1 MGRPLS
7 EHSAVATFLFTDIQG
22 STRLWEQEPERM
34 RAALARHDT
43 IARDAVESH
52 HGRVVKMT
60 GDGMHA
66 VFDDPLDAVR
76 ATIQMQCA
84 LAEPQATNGLQLLVR
99 CGMHTGI
106 SERRD
111 NDYFGTAVNRAARI
125 MAAAH
130 GGQVLLSG
138 AVATLIGEHPTGI
151 ELRDLGRVRLRD
163 LTSPEHVYQL
173 LHPKLRADF
182 PPLRSLEATPNNLPQ
197 QLTSFVG
204 REREL
209 AQARD
214 LLSRTRLL
222 TLLGVGG
229 LGKSRLSL
237 QIAAEVLEAFPDG
250 VWLVELASI
259 ADERLVPLSVASA
272 LGVKEDAGRPVQETL
287 AKHVADRHLLI
298 ILDNCEHL
306 IGACAH
312 LAKALLQAGAQVRI
326 LATSREALRIAG
338 ETTLQ
343 LPTLSLPDADATP
356 ALSELQKIDAIR
368 LFVDRAAAADPAF
381 HLDEDNAAAVTE
393 ICRRLD
399 GIPLAIELAAAR
411 ARGLP
416 VDRIAARLNDRF
428 KLLTG
433 GDRTAL
439 KRQQTLRALID
450 WSHDLLT
457 PPERALFRRLSVFA
471 GGWTLEAAETVGTG
485 GDVEEGDVLDLLT
498 RLIEKSLV
506 SPDADDSRYRFLE
519 TIREYA
525 AEQLRKS
532 GEEEDLRMR
541 HLEWYLALFEAGRPN
556 LIGPEQA
563 TWLARLDA
571 ERENLFAAHRYCDH
585 APGGGELGM
594 RLMSAVRRYW
604 FDRGLLGL
612 GYRTTMEAL
621 TRPSAQAP
629 TPARAAALNDAGQI
643 AAFMG
648 RYAEAHAHLVASLAV
663 TRALGDRQ
671 RIGYLLQPLALAC
684 MGIGDLAAAREYLDE
699 ALVIARESGDTRE
712 IAAVLSSLAQIARM
726 EGDLETAEPLY
737 REVLEIGR
745 HTPDIASFT
754 LLNLAMVAILRDASD
769 RAREML
775 LEVIAI
781 CDGLD
786 LKTTGQSV
794 MEVTSGLAAA
804 CGEWEHAARFFGAA
818 ERQSA
823 VSGMHR
829 DPTDEAF
836 LMPLIAKAR
845 AALNPSTYAGAEAA
859 GRAMD
864 YASAMAAVRAWLGAA
879 ATESAPDP
887 GASGLIPG

>member
-1 MGRPLS
+1 MGPLLS
-7 EHSAVATFLFTDIQG
+7 EHSVVATFLFTDIQG

-34 RAALARHDT
+34 RAALARHDA
-43 IARDAVESH
+43 IARNAVESH

-66 VFDDPLDAVR
+66 VFDDPLDAIR

-84 LAEPQATNGLQLLVR
+84 LQEPQATNGLQLLAR

-125 MAAAH
+125 MSAAH
-130 GGQVLLSG
+130 GGQILLSE

-173 LHPKLRADF
+173 LHPKLRVDF

-209 AQARD
+209 AQART
-214 LLSRTRLL
+214 LLARTRLL

-237 QIAAEVLEAFPDG
+237 QIGAEALEEFPDG
-250 VWLVELASI
+250 VWLVELAAI
-259 ADERLVPLSVASA
+259 ADERLVPLSVATA
-272 LGVKEDAGRPVQETL
+272 LGVKEDAGRPVQDAL
-287 AKHVADRHLLI
+287 VKHVADRQLLI

-306 IGACAH
+306 ISACAH
-312 LAKALLQAGAQVRI
+312 VAKALLQAGAHVRI

-343 LPTLSLPDADATP
+343 IPTLSVPEPDAPP
-356 ALSELQKIDAIR
+356 ALAELREVDAIR
-368 LFVDRAAAADPAF
+368 LFVDRASAADPGF
-381 HLDEDNAAAVTE
+381 HLDEHNAGAIIE

-411 ARGLP
+411 VRGLP
-416 VDRIAARLNDRF
+416 VDRIAARLSDRF

-457 PPERALFRRLSVFA
+457 PAERALFGRLSVFA
-471 GGWTLEAAETVGTG
+471 GGWTLDAAEAVATDGNVAAG
-485 GDVEEGDVLDLLT
+485 EVLDLLT

-506 SPDADDSRYRFLE
+506 APDVDGARYRFLE

-525 AEQLRKS
+525 GERLVAS
-532 GEEEDLRMR
+532 GEEGAVRMR
-541 HLEWYLALFEAGRPN
+541 HLEWYLAFVEAGRPQFV
-556 LIGPEQA
+556 GPQLGA
-563 TWLARLDA
+563 WLARLDA
-571 ERENLFAAHRYCDH
+571 ERENIFAAHRYCDRV
-585 APGGGELGM
+585 AAGGELGM
-594 RLMSAVRRYW
+594 RLMSAIRRYW

-612 GYRTTMEAL
+612 GYRTTIEAL
-621 TRPSAQAP
+621 ARPSAQAP
-629 TPARAAALNDAGQI
+629 TPVRAEALNHAGQI
-643 AAFMG
+643 AAYMG
-648 RYAEAHAHLVASLAV
+648 RYAEAQAHLMESLAIA
-663 TRALGDRQ
+663 RSLGDRQ
-671 RIGYLLQPLALAC
+671 RVAFLLQPLALAC
-684 MGIGDLAAAREYLDE
+684 LGVRDVDAAREYLKE
-699 ALVIARESGDTRE
+699 ALELARESGDRRE
-712 IAAVLSSLAQIARM
+712 IAAALNSLAQLARM

-737 REVLEIGR
+737 QQVLDIGR
-745 HTPDIASFT
+745 DMPDVAAFS
-754 LLNLAMVAILRDASD
+754 LLNLAMVAIGRDTSD

-775 LEVIAI
+775 LDVIAI
-781 CDGLD
+781 CDEVD
-786 LKTTGQSV
+786 SKPTGQSV
-794 MEVTSGLAAA
+794 IEVSSGLAAA
-804 CGEWEHAARFFGAA
+804 CSDWEHAARFFGAA
-818 ERQSA
+818 ERQAA
-823 VSGMHR
+823 VSGIHR

-836 LMPLIAKAR
+836 LLPLIKRAR
-845 AALNPSTYAGAEAA
+845 AALDASTYADAEAA

-864 YASAMAAVRAWLGAA
+864 YASAMTAVRAWLGTL
-879 ATESAPDP
+879 ATS
-887 GASGLIPG
+887 

>member
-1 MGRPLS
+1 MS
-7 EHSAVATFLFTDIQG
+7 EHSAVATFLFTDIEG
-22 STRLWEQEPERM
+22 STRLWDEQPERM
-34 RAALARHDT
+34 KTALARHDA

-52 HGRVVKMT
+52 GGRVVKMT
-60 GDGMHA
+60 GDGVHA
-66 VFDDPLDAVR
+66 VFDDPLDA
-76 ATIQMQCA
+76 IQAVLKMQFA
-84 LAEPQATNGLQLLVR
+84 LTEPQPTNGLQLRVR
-99 CGMHTGI
+99 CGLHAGI

-125 MAAAH
+125 MSTAH
-130 GGQVLLSG
+130 GGQVLLSD
-138 AVATLIGEHPTGI
+138 AVATLVGEHHPSGF

-163 LTSPEHVYQL
+163 LASPERVYQL
-173 LHPKLRADF
+173 RHPKLRADF

-209 AQARD
+209 AQARE
-214 LLSRTRLL
+214 LLSRGRLL

-237 QIAAEVLEAFPDG
+237 QIAAEVLEDFPDG
-250 VWLVELASI
+250 VWLVELAPI

-272 LGVKEDAGRPVQETL
+272 LGVKEDPGRPVQDAL
-287 AKHVADRHLLI
+287 VKHVANRQLLI

-306 IGACAH
+306 IDACAH

-326 LATSREALRIAG
+326 LATSREPLRIAG

-343 LPTLSLPDADATP
+343 LPTLSLPDDATP
-356 ALSELQKIDAIR
+356 SLAALRDVDAIR

-381 HLDEDNAAAVTE
+381 HLDDRNASTVTE

-411 ARGLP
+411 VRVLS
-416 VDRIAARLNDRF
+416 VDRIAARLSDRF

-457 PPERALFRRLSVFA
+457 PGERALFRRLSVFA
-471 GGWTLEAAETVGTG
+471 GGWSLDAAEAVGTG
-485 GDVEEGDVLDLLT
+485 GDVDDGDVLELLT
-498 RLIEKSLV
+498 RLVEKSLV
-506 SPDADDSRYRFLE
+506 VPEVDGTRYRFLE
-519 TIREYA
+519 TIRQYA
-525 AEQLRKS
+525 GEQLANS
-532 GEEEDLRMR
+532 DEEEAVRMR

-556 LIGPEQA
+556 LVGPEQA
-563 TWLARLDA
+563 AGLARLDL

-585 APGGGELGM
+585 APGGGEIGM

-621 TRPSAQAP
+621 QRPSAQAP
-629 TPARAAALNDAGQI
+629 TPARASALNDAGQI
-643 AAFMG
+643 AAYMG
-648 RYAEAHAHLVASLAV
+648 RYAEAQVHLVESLAV
-663 TRALGDRQ
+663 ARALGDRQ
-671 RIGYLLQPLALAC
+671 RIAYLLQPLGLAC
-684 MGIGDLAAAREYLDE
+684 MGIGDLRAAREYLDE
-699 ALVIARESGDTRE
+699 ALVMARELGEPRE
-712 IAAVLSSLAQIARM
+712 VAAVLNSLAQIARM

-737 REVLEIGR
+737 REVLEVGGSM
-745 HTPDIASFT
+745 PDIAAFS
-754 LLNLAMVAILRDASD
+754 LLNLAMVAIGRDSSD
-769 RAREML
+769 RARETL

-781 CDGLD
+781 CDDLD
-786 LKTTGQSV
+786 LKPTGQSV
-794 MEVTSGLAAA
+794 MEVSSGLAAA
-804 CGEWEHAARFFGAA
+804 RGDWEHAARFYGAA
-818 ERQSA
+818 ERQAA
-823 VSGMHR
+823 VSGIHR

-836 LMPLIAKAR
+836 LAPLIAQAR
-845 AALNPSTYAGAEAA
+845 AALDPSTYVAAETA
-859 GRAMD
+859 GRALD
-864 YASAMAAVRAWLGAA
+864 YASAMAAVRAWLDAPAA
-879 ATESAPDP
+879 
-887 GASGLIPG
+887 

>member
-1 MGRPLS
+1 MS
-7 EHSAVATFLFTDIQG
+7 EHSAVATFLFTDIEG
-22 STRLWEQEPERM
+22 STRLWDEQPERM
-34 RAALARHDT
+34 KSALARHDA

-52 HGRVVKMT
+52 GGRVVKMT
-60 GDGMHA
+60 GDGVHA
-66 VFDDPLDAVR
+66 VFDDPLDA
-76 ATIQMQCA
+76 IQAVLKMQFA
-84 LAEPQATNGLQLLVR
+84 LTEPPPTNNGLQLRVR
-99 CGMHTGI
+99 CGLHAGI

-125 MAAAH
+125 MSTAH
-130 GGQVLLSG
+130 GGQVLLSD
-138 AVATLIGEHPTGI
+138 AVATLVGEHHPSGF

-163 LTSPEHVYQL
+163 LASPERVYQL
-173 LHPKLRADF
+173 LHPKLRVDF

-214 LLSRTRLL
+214 LLSRGRLL

-250 VWLVELASI
+250 VWLVELAPI
-259 ADERLVPLSVASA
+259 ADERLVPLGVASV
-272 LGVKEDAGRPVQETL
+272 LGVKEEPGRSVHDALV
-287 AKHVADRHLLI
+287 KHVAQRQLLI
-298 ILDNCEHL
+298 LLDNCEHL
-306 IGACAH
+306 IDACAH

-326 LATSREALRIAG
+326 LATSREPLRIAG

-343 LPTLSLPDADATP
+343 LPTLSLPDDATP
-356 ALSELQKIDAIR
+356 SLAALRDVDAIR

-381 HLDEDNAAAVTE
+381 QLDDRNAATVTE

-411 ARGLP
+411 VRVLS
-416 VDRIAARLNDRF
+416 VDRIAARLSDRF

-457 PPERALFRRLSVFA
+457 AGERALFRRLSVFA
-471 GGWTLEAAETVGTG
+471 GGWTLEAAEAMAAG
-485 GDVEEGDVLDLLT
+485 GDVDHADVLDLLT
-498 RLIEKSLV
+498 RLVEKSLV
-506 SPDADDSRYRFLE
+506 APDADGSRFRFLE

-525 AEQLRKS
+525 NEQLILS
-532 GEEEDLRMR
+532 DEEAAVRMR
-541 HLEWYLALFEAGRPN
+541 HLNWYLALFEAGRPN

-563 TWLARLDA
+563 TWLARLDV

-684 MGIGDLAAAREYLDE
+684 MGIGNLAAAREYLDE
-699 ALVIARESGDTRE
+699 ALVIARESGDIRE

-745 HTPDIASFT
+745 DTPDIASFT

-769 RAREML
+769 RARDML

-781 CDGLD
+781 CDELD

-804 CGEWEHAARFFGAA
+804 CGDWEHAARFFGAA

-845 AALNPSTYAGAEAA
+845 AALNPPTYVAAETA

-864 YASAMAAVRAWLGAA
+864 YTSAMAAVRAWLGAA
-879 ATESAPDP
+879 ATESDPDP
-887 GASGLIPG
+887 RAGGLIHD

>member
-1 MGRPLS
+1 MS

-34 RAALARHDT
+34 RAALARHDA
-43 IARDAVESH
+43 IARDAVGSH
-52 HGRVVKMT
+52 QGRVVKMT

-76 ATIQMQCA
+76 ATILMQCA
-84 LAEPQATNGLQLLVR
+84 LSESQATNGLQLLVR
-99 CGMHTGI
+99 CGLHTGI

-130 GGQVLLSG
+130 GGQILLSG

-151 ELRDLGRVRLRD
+151 QLRDLGRARLRD

-182 PPLRSLEATPNNLPQ
+182 PPLRSLETTPNNIPQ

-209 AQARD
+209 AQGRD

-237 QIAAEVLEAFPDG
+237 QIAAEVLEEYPDG
-250 VWLVELASI
+250 VWLVELAPI

-272 LGVKEDAGRPVQETL
+272 LGVKEDAGGPVQDAL
-287 AKHVADRHLLI
+287 VKHVADRHLLI

-306 IGACAH
+306 ISACAH
-312 LAKALLQAGAQVRI
+312 LTKALLQAAAQVRI
-326 LATSREALRIAG
+326 LATSREPLRIAG

-343 LPTLSLPDADATP
+343 LPTLSVPDSGTTP
-356 ALSELQKIDAIR
+356 ALSELREIDAIR
-368 LFVDRAAAADPAF
+368 LFLDRAAAADPAF
-381 HLDEDNAAAVTE
+381 HLDEHNAAAVTE

-411 ARGLP
+411 VRGLP

-428 KLLTG
+428 RLLTG

-471 GGWTLEAAETVGTG
+471 GGWTLDAAEAVAAG
-485 GDVEEGDVLDLLT
+485 GDVDEADVLDLLT

-506 SPDADDSRYRFLE
+506 APEADSTRYRFLE
-519 TIREYA
+519 TIRQYA
-525 AEQLRKS
+525 DEQLGKS
-532 GEEEDLRMR
+532 GEEKDVHMR

-563 TWLARLDA
+563 TWLARLDV
-571 ERENLFAAHRYCDH
+571 ERENLFAAHRYCDR

-621 TRPSAQAP
+621 TRPCAQAP

-648 RYAEAHAHLVASLAV
+648 RYAEAQVHLVESLAV
-663 TRALGDRQ
+663 TRALGHRQ

-684 MGIGDLAAAREYLDE
+684 MGVGDLAAAREYLDE
-699 ALVIARESGDTRE
+699 ALVIARESGDARE
-712 IAAVLSSLAQIARM
+712 IAAVLNSLAQIARM
-726 EGDLETAEPLY
+726 GGDLETAEPLY
-737 REVLEIGR
+737 RDVLEIGR
-745 HTPDIASFT
+745 DMPDIASFA
-754 LLNLAMVAILRDASD
+754 LLNLAMVAILRDSTD
-769 RAREML
+769 TAREML
-775 LEVIAI
+775 LQVIAI
-781 CDGLD
+781 CDELD
-786 LKTTGQSV
+786 LKLTGQSM
-794 MEVTSGLAAA
+794 MEVSSGLAASRSD
-804 CGEWEHAARFFGAA
+804 WRHATLFFGAA
-818 ERQSA
+818 ERQAA
-823 VSGMHR
+823 VSGSHR

-836 LMPLIAKAR
+836 LAPLIAKAR
-845 AALNPSTYAGAEAA
+845 AALGASAYADAEAA

-864 YASAMAAVRAWLGAA
+864 YAAAMEAVRSWLGAA
-879 ATESAPDP
+879 SA
-887 GASGLIPG
+887 S

>member
-1 MGRPLS
+1 MS
-7 EHSAVATFLFTDIQG
+7 EHSAVATFLFTDIEG
-22 STRLWEQEPERM
+22 STRLWDEQPERM
-34 RAALARHDT
+34 KSALARHDA

-52 HGRVVKMT
+52 GGRVVKMT
-60 GDGMHA
+60 GDGVHA
-66 VFDDPLDAVR
+66 VFDDPLDA
-76 ATIQMQCA
+76 IQAVLKMQFA
-84 LAEPQATNGLQLLVR
+84 LTEPPPTNNGLQLLVR
-99 CGMHTGI
+99 CGLHAGI

-125 MAAAH
+125 MSTAH
-130 GGQVLLSG
+130 GGQVLLSD
-138 AVATLIGEHPTGI
+138 AVATLVGEHHPSGF

-163 LTSPEHVYQL
+163 LASPERVYQL
-173 LHPKLRADF
+173 LHPKLRVDF

-214 LLSRTRLL
+214 LLSRGRLL

-250 VWLVELASI
+250 VWLVELAPI
-259 ADERLVPLSVASA
+259 ADERLVPLGVASV
-272 LGVKEDAGRPVQETL
+272 LGVKEEPGRSVHDALV
-287 AKHVADRHLLI
+287 KHVAQRQLLI
-298 ILDNCEHL
+298 LLDNCEHL
-306 IGACAH
+306 IDACAH

-326 LATSREALRIAG
+326 LATSREPLRIAG

-343 LPTLSLPDADATP
+343 LPTLSLPDDATP
-356 ALSELQKIDAIR
+356 SLAALRDVDAIR

-381 HLDEDNAAAVTE
+381 QLDDRNAATVTE

-411 ARGLP
+411 VRVLS
-416 VDRIAARLNDRF
+416 VDRIAARLSDRF

-457 PPERALFRRLSVFA
+457 AGERALFRRLSVFA
-471 GGWTLEAAETVGTG
+471 GGWTLEAAEAMAAG
-485 GDVEEGDVLDLLT
+485 GDVDHADVLDLLT
-498 RLIEKSLV
+498 RLVEKSLV
-506 SPDADDSRYRFLE
+506 APDADGSRFRFLE

-525 AEQLRKS
+525 NEQLILS
-532 GEEEDLRMR
+532 DEEAAVRMR
-541 HLEWYLALFEAGRPN
+541 HLNWYLALFEAGRPN

-563 TWLARLDA
+563 TWLARLDV

-684 MGIGDLAAAREYLDE
+684 MGIGNLAAAREYLDE
-699 ALVIARESGDTRE
+699 ALVIARESGDIRE

-745 HTPDIASFT
+745 DTPDIASFT

-769 RAREML
+769 RARDML

-781 CDGLD
+781 CDELD

-804 CGEWEHAARFFGAA
+804 CGDWEHAARFFGAA

-845 AALNPSTYAGAEAA
+845 AALNPPTYVAAETA

-864 YASAMAAVRAWLGAA
+864 YTSAMAAVRAWLGAA

-887 GASGLIPG
+887 RAGGLIHD

>member
-1 MGRPLS
+1 MSG
-7 EHSAVATFLFTDIQG
+7 HSAFATFLFTDIEG
-22 STRLWEQEPERM
+22 STRLWDEQPERM
-34 RAALARHDT
+34 KSALARHDA

-52 HGRVVKMT
+52 GGHVVKMT
-60 GDGMHA
+60 GDGVHA
-66 VFDDPLDAVR
+66 VFDDPLDAIQAVL
-76 ATIQMQCA
+76 QMQFA
-84 LAEPQATNGLQLLVR
+84 LTEPQPANGLQLRVR
-99 CGMHTGI
+99 CGLHAGI

-111 NDYFGTAVNRAARI
+111 NDYFGTVVNRAARI
-125 MAAAH
+125 MGSAH
-130 GGQVLLSG
+130 GGQVLLSD
-138 AVATLIGEHPTGI
+138 AVATLVGEHHPAGF

-163 LTSPEHVYQL
+163 LASPERVYQL
-173 LHPKLRADF
+173 LHPKLRAEF

-197 QLTSFVG
+197 QVTSFVG

-214 LLSRTRLL
+214 LLSRGRLL

-237 QIAAEVLEAFPDG
+237 QIAAEMLDAFPDG

-272 LGVKEDAGRPVQETL
+272 LGVKEESGHPVQDAL
-287 AKHVADRHLLI
+287 VKHVAQRQILI

-306 IGACAH
+306 IDACAH

-326 LATSREALRIAG
+326 LTTSREPLRIAG

-343 LPTLSLPDADATP
+343 LPTLSLPDDP
-356 ALSELQKIDAIR
+356 SPSLSALRDVDAIR
-368 LFVDRAAAADPAF
+368 LFVDRATAADPAF
-381 HLDEDNAAAVTE
+381 HLDEHNAAPVTE
-393 ICRRLD
+393 VCRRLD

-411 ARGLP
+411 VRVLP

-428 KLLTG
+428 KLLTE

-439 KRQQTLRALID
+439 KRQQTLRARID

-457 PPERALFRRLSVFA
+457 PGERALFRRLSVFA
-471 GGWTLEAAETVGTG
+471 GGWSLEAAEAVGGG
-485 GDVEEGDVLDLLT
+485 GDVDDGDVLDLLT
-498 RLIEKSLV
+498 RLVEKSLV
-506 SPDADDSRYRFLE
+506 APEADGTRYHFLE

-525 AEQLRKS
+525 AEQLRDS
-532 GEEEDLRMR
+532 GEEEDVRMR

-563 TWLARLDA
+563 TWLARFDM
-571 ERENLFAAHRYCDH
+571 ERENLFAAHRYCDS

-594 RLMSAVRRYW
+594 RLISAVRRYW

-621 TRPSAQAP
+621 ARPSAQAQ
-629 TPARAAALNDAGQI
+629 TPARAAVLNDAGQI
-643 AAFMG
+643 AAYMG
-648 RYAEAHAHLVASLAV
+648 LYAEAQAHLVASLAV
-663 TRALGDRQ
+663 ARALGDRQ
-671 RIGYLLQPLALAC
+671 RIAYLLQPLGLAC
-684 MGIGDLAAAREYLDE
+684 MGIGDLAAAHEYLEE
-699 ALVIARESGDTRE
+699 ALVMARESGDARE
-712 IAAVLSSLAQIARM
+712 IAAALNSLAQIARM

-745 HTPDIASFT
+745 DMPDVAAFS
-754 LLNLAMVAILRDASD
+754 LLNLAMVAIGRDSSD

-781 CDGLD
+781 CDELD
-786 LKTTGQSV
+786 LKPTGQSV
-794 MEVTSGLAAA
+794 MEVSSGLAASR
-804 CGEWEHAARFFGAA
+804 GEWEHAARFFGAA
-818 ERQSA
+818 ERQAA

-836 LMPLIAKAR
+836 LLPLIRKAR
-845 AALNPSTYAGAEAA
+845 AALDSSTYIAAETA
-859 GRAMD
+859 GRALD
-864 YASAMAAVRAWLGAA
+864 YASAMAAVRTWLAAA
-879 ATESAPDP
+879 AT
-887 GASGLIPG
+887 